1 MESRTTQKH
10 IQVNPRIA
18 NITRWV
24 FPVLLL
30 TAAASFVGCGSTTDQ
45 TLATI
50 DTSVLSAKTDDLART
65 MDFVF
70 ADRQFDQKDFE
81 EKVSLGLNRW
91 ANYSADQAES
101 ADVDRSEKVNKWVEQ
116 NQDMS
121 LFNRHDELVFLNTDA
136 YFLQEAFWIS
146 KISQRVVANPTSTFF
161 ELYRLSADNF
171 SIAPEE
177 KDGLS
182 AVVGKAH
189 PQLEKKQVAA
199 LTKSMK
205 LSDWVVRNI
214 YLLEELSPTED
225 EIEKQRLNSEE
236 TPWAAG
242 VRGTGYQ
249 RHPWQ
254 TLMYGRGDYVDR
266 AKVLLMLLR
275 EAELDAVMLCVGDKE
290 KPIPWAVGVAI
301 GGDYYLFD
309 TKLGLPI
316 PGKSPGSVATLQN
329 AREDANLLSSLD
341 LTIEESLED
350 DSKYWVNQ
358 EQVKSLFAM
367 TYVAPES
374 LSKRMAAL
382 EPNQVGDERLNLASY
397 PEKEIGRLPQVEG
410 VENLLWDIS
419 LKTHR
424 FRKTVSETIPKSAS
438 DDDLSDRLRWYS
450 SDEMYVDQ
458 FHIYRTNRV
467 RFFKGMFETKGPYQG
482 RNAVESCQVLLYS
495 DDEIDSLATDDNTM
509 AMVGLSKEEN
519 PLVFESK
526 LKSIQGQMKLVRR
539 DVGLFLSQCLF
550 DNGNPGT
557 SANWLDGIVRKADVG
572 RWRSGI
578 QYLLGRSYESRREY
592 DLAIEQYLHE
602 ESNQMHGNLIRTRLL
617 KAAVEKAYPGV
628 SLDTKADDSAKM
640 DGSVEE
646 DELVEEDNAKTS
658 EGSKTKQEAAEKDAA
673 DKSDATESK
682 SVESEPESGNS
693 ETE

>member
-1 MESRTTQKH
+1 MESRMKQIH
-10 IQVNPRIA
+10 NHVNLHIA
-18 NITRWV
+18 NISRWGL
-24 FPVLLL
+24 PILLL
-30 TAAASFVGCGSTTDQ
+30 TATVSLSGCGNTTDQ

-91 ANYSADQAES
+91 ANYSADQAKA
-101 ADVDRSEKVNKWVEQ
+101 ADVDRSEKVNKWIEQ
-116 NQDMS
+116 NQDMA
-121 LFNRHDELVFLNTDA
+121 LFNHNDELVFLNTDA

-146 KISQRVVANPTSTFF
+146 KIAKRVVANPTSTFF

-171 SIAPEE
+171 SIDVEQ
-177 KDGLS
+177 KDGLTT
-182 AVVGKAH
+182 VVGKVH
-189 PQLEKKQVAA
+189 PQLEEKQIAA
-199 LTKSMK
+199 LTKSIK

-225 EIEKQRLNSEE
+225 EIEQQRLNDEA

-275 EAELDAVMLCVGDKE
+275 EAELDAVMLCVGDSE
-290 KPIPWAVGVAI
+290 TPVPWAVGVAI
-301 GGDYYLFD
+301 ADDYYLFD

-316 PGKSPGSVATLQN
+316 PGKTPGSVATLK
-329 AREDANLLSSLD
+329 AVREDANLLSSLD

-350 DSKYWVNQ
+350 DSKYWVDDQ
-358 EQVKSLFAM
+358 QVKSILAM

-382 EPNQVGDERLNLASY
+382 ESNQVGDERLNLASY
-397 PEKEIGRLPQVEG
+397 PEKEISRLPKIEG

-419 LKTHR
+419 LQTHR
-424 FRKTVSETIPKSAS
+424 FRKAVNETIPKSAS

-450 SDEMYVDQ
+450 SEEMYVDQ

-467 RFFKGMFETKGPYQG
+467 RFFKGMFETKGQYEG

-495 DDEIDSLATDDNTM
+495 DDEIDSLATDEKTM
-509 AMVGLSKEEN
+509 AMVGLSQEQN
-519 PLVFESK
+519 PLAFETQ
-526 LKSIQGQMKLVRR
+526 LKSIQGQMRLVRR

-557 SANWLDGIVRKADVG
+557 SANWLDGIVRKTDVG

-578 QYLLGRSYESRREY
+578 QYLLGRSFESRREY
-592 DLAIEQYLHE
+592 DLAIEQYQQE
-602 ESNQMHGNLIRTRLL
+602 GSNQMHGNLIRTRLL

-628 SLDTKADDSAKM
+628 SLDGKAGDS
-640 DGSVEE
+640 
-646 DELVEEDNAKTS
+646 DE
-658 EGSKTKQEAAEKDAA
+658 
-673 DKSDATESK
+673 DKSK
-682 SVESEPESGNS
+682 SENAESE
-693 ETE
+693 TATR

>member
-1 MESRTTQKH
+1 MESRTEQIRIH
-10 IQVNPRIA
+10 VNPHVA
-18 NITRWV
+18 NIARWG
-24 FPVLLL
+24 FPILLL
-30 TAAASFVGCGSTTDQ
+30 TAAVSLVGCGNTTDQ

-91 ANYSADQAES
+91 ANYSADQAKS
-101 ADVDRSEKVNKWVEQ
+101 ADVDRSDKVKEWIEQ

-121 LFNRHDELVFLNTDA
+121 LFNQNDELVFLNTDA
-136 YFLQEAFWIS
+136 YFLQEAFWMS
-146 KISQRVVANPTSTFF
+146 KISQRVVTNPTSTFF

-171 SIAPEE
+171 SIAIEE

-182 AVVGKAH
+182 AVMAEAH
-189 PQLEKKQVAA
+189 PKLEKEQIAA
-199 LTKSMK
+199 LVKSMK

-225 EIEKQRLNSEE
+225 EIEDQRLNSEA

-254 TLMYGRGDYVDR
+254 TLIYGRGDYVDR

-275 EAELDAVMLCVGDKE
+275 EAELDAVMLCVGDRE
-290 KPIPWAVGVAI
+290 APIPWAVGVAI
-301 GGDYYLFD
+301 ADDYYLFD

-316 PGKSPGSVATLQN
+316 PGKNPGSVATLQN
-329 AREDANLLSSLD
+329 VREDTNLLSSLD

-358 EQVKSLFAM
+358 EQVKALFAM

-382 EPNQVGDERLNLASY
+382 ESNQVGDERLSLASY

-419 LKTHR
+419 LQTHQ
-424 FRKTVSETIPKSAS
+424 FRKAVNETIPKAAS
-438 DDDLSDRLRWYS
+438 DDELSDRLQWYNS
-450 SDEMYVDQ
+450 EEMYVDQ

-495 DDEIDSLATDDNTM
+495 DDEIDSLATDDKTM
-509 AMVGLSKEEN
+509 AMVGLSQEEN

-526 LKSIQGQMKLVRR
+526 LKSMQGQMRLVRR

-578 QYLLGRSYESRREY
+578 QYLLGRSFESRKEY
-592 DLAIEQYLHE
+592 DLAIEHYQQE
-602 ESNQMHGNLIRTRLL
+602 GSNQMHGNLIRSRLL

-628 SLDTKADDSAKM
+628 SLDAKVDDSDTATAKS
-640 DGSVEE
+640 DEASTEGSETKQAADEKVDTEKSKPDKSEVEE
-646 DELVEEDNAKTS
+646 AESGESDAQESEEDS
-658 EGSKTKQEAAEKDAA
+658 E
-673 DKSDATESK
+673 
-682 SVESEPESGNS
+682 
-693 ETE
+693 

>member
-1 MESRTTQKH
+1 MESRTQQTH
-10 IQVNPRIA
+10 IQVNPHIA
-18 NITRWV
+18 NITRWGL
-24 FPVLLL
+24 PILLL
-30 TAAASFVGCGSTTDQ
+30 TAAVSLVGCGNTTDQ

-91 ANYSADQAES
+91 ANYSADQAKS
-101 ADVDRSEKVNKWVEQ
+101 AEVDRSEKVNEWIEQ
-116 NQDMS
+116 NQDMA
-121 LFNRHDELVFLNTDA
+121 LFNRNDELVFLNTDA

-146 KISQRVVANPTSTFF
+146 KISERVVTSPTSTFF
-161 ELYRLSADNF
+161 ELYRISADNF
-171 SIAPEE
+171 SIDAEE

-189 PQLEKKQVAA
+189 PQLEEKQIVALA
-199 LTKSMK
+199 KSIK
-205 LSDWVVRNI
+205 LSDWVIRNI

-225 EIEKQRLNSEE
+225 EIEAQRLNAEE

-290 KPIPWAVGVAI
+290 APVPWAVGVAI
-301 GGDYYLFD
+301 ADDYYLFD

-316 PGKSPGSVATLQN
+316 PGKTPGSVATLKA

-367 TYVAPES
+367 TYVVPES

-382 EPNQVGDERLNLASY
+382 ESNQVGDERLNLASY
-397 PEKEIGRLPQVEG
+397 PEKEIGRLPKLEG

-419 LKTHR
+419 LRTHR
-424 FRKTVSETIPKSAS
+424 FRKSVNESIPKSAS

-467 RFFKGMFETKGPYQG
+467 RFFKGVFETKGRYEG

-509 AMVGLSKEEN
+509 AMVGLSQELD
-519 PLVFESK
+519 PLAFESQ
-526 LKSIQGQMKLVRR
+526 LKSIQGQMRLVRR

-578 QYLLGRSYESRREY
+578 QYLLGRSFESRREY
-592 DLAIEQYLHE
+592 DLAIEQYQQE
-602 ESNQMHGNLIRTRLL
+602 DSNQLHGNLIRTRLL

-628 SLDTKADDSAKM
+628 SLDAKDDDSAK
-640 DGSVEE
+640 DTAKPSQGSEMKE
-646 DELVEEDNAKTS
+646 
-658 EGSKTKQEAAEKDAA
+658 EAAK
-673 DKSDATESK
+673 KDATEESK
-682 SVESEPESGNS
+682 PDESESEKTESESEEKESQGPESDEKS
-693 ETE
+693 E

>member
-1 MESRTTQKH
+1 MESRTQQTH
-10 IQVNPRIA
+10 IQVNPHIA
-18 NITRWV
+18 NITRWGL
-24 FPVLLL
+24 PILLL
-30 TAAASFVGCGSTTDQ
+30 TAAVSLVGCGNTTDQ

-91 ANYSADQAES
+91 ANYSADQAKS
-101 ADVDRSEKVNKWVEQ
+101 AEVDRSEKVNEWIEQ
-116 NQDMS
+116 NQDMA
-121 LFNRHDELVFLNTDA
+121 LFNRNDELVFLNTDA

-146 KISQRVVANPTSTFF
+146 KISERVVTSPTSTFF
-161 ELYRLSADNF
+161 ELYRISADNF
-171 SIAPEE
+171 SIDAEE

-189 PQLEKKQVAA
+189 PQLEEKQIVALA
-199 LTKSMK
+199 KSIK
-205 LSDWVVRNI
+205 LSDWVIRNI
-214 YLLEELSPTED
+214 YLLEELSPNED
-225 EIEKQRLNSEE
+225 EIEAQRLNAEE

-290 KPIPWAVGVAI
+290 APVPWAVGVAI
-301 GGDYYLFD
+301 ADDYYLFD

-316 PGKSPGSVATLQN
+316 PGKTPGSVATLKA

-367 TYVAPES
+367 TYVVPES

-382 EPNQVGDERLNLASY
+382 ESNQVGDERLNLASY
-397 PEKEIGRLPQVEG
+397 PEKEIGRLPKLEG

-419 LKTHR
+419 LRTHR
-424 FRKTVSETIPKSAS
+424 FRKSVNESIPKSAS

-467 RFFKGMFETKGPYQG
+467 RFFKGVFETKGRYEG

-509 AMVGLSKEEN
+509 AMVGLSQELD
-519 PLVFESK
+519 PLAFESQ
-526 LKSIQGQMKLVRR
+526 LKSIQGQMRLVRR

-578 QYLLGRSYESRREY
+578 QYLLGRSFESRREY
-592 DLAIEQYLHE
+592 DLAIEQYQQE
-602 ESNQMHGNLIRTRLL
+602 DSNQLHGNLIRTRLL

-628 SLDTKADDSAKM
+628 SLDAKDDDSAK
-640 DGSVEE
+640 DTAKPSQGSEMKE
-646 DELVEEDNAKTS
+646 
-658 EGSKTKQEAAEKDAA
+658 EAAK
-673 DKSDATESK
+673 KDATEESK
-682 SVESEPESGNS
+682 PDESESEKTESESEEKESQGPESDEKS
-693 ETE
+693 E

>member
-1 MESRTTQKH
+1 MESRTQQTH
-10 IQVNPRIA
+10 IQVNPHIA
-18 NITRWV
+18 NITRWGL
-24 FPVLLL
+24 PILLL
-30 TAAASFVGCGSTTDQ
+30 TAAVSLVGCGNTTDQ

-91 ANYSADQAES
+91 ANYSADQAKS
-101 ADVDRSEKVNKWVEQ
+101 ADVDRSEKVNEWIEQ
-116 NQDMS
+116 NQDMA
-121 LFNRHDELVFLNTDA
+121 LFNRNDELVFLNTDA

-146 KISQRVVANPTSTFF
+146 KISERVVTSPTSTFF
-161 ELYRLSADNF
+161 ELYRISADNF
-171 SIAPEE
+171 SIDAEE

-189 PQLEKKQVAA
+189 PQLEEKQIVALA
-199 LTKSMK
+199 KSIK
-205 LSDWVVRNI
+205 LSDWVIRNI

-225 EIEKQRLNSEE
+225 EIEAQRLNAEE

-290 KPIPWAVGVAI
+290 APVPWAVGVAI
-301 GGDYYLFD
+301 ADDYYLFD

-316 PGKSPGSVATLQN
+316 PGKTPGSVATLKA

-367 TYVAPES
+367 TYVVPES

-382 EPNQVGDERLNLASY
+382 ESNQVGDERLNLASY
-397 PEKEIGRLPQVEG
+397 PEKEIGRLPKLEG

-419 LKTHR
+419 LRTHR
-424 FRKTVSETIPKSAS
+424 FRKSVNESIPKSAS

-467 RFFKGMFETKGPYQG
+467 RFFKGVFETKGRYEG

-509 AMVGLSKEEN
+509 AMVGLSQELD
-519 PLVFESK
+519 PLAFESQ
-526 LKSIQGQMKLVRR
+526 LKSIQGQMRLVRR

-578 QYLLGRSYESRREY
+578 QYLLGRSFESRREY
-592 DLAIEQYLHE
+592 DLAIEQYQQE
-602 ESNQMHGNLIRTRLL
+602 DSNQLHGNLIRTRLL

-628 SLDTKADDSAKM
+628 SLDAKDDDSAK
-640 DGSVEE
+640 DTAKPSQGSEMKE
-646 DELVEEDNAKTS
+646 
-658 EGSKTKQEAAEKDAA
+658 EAAK
-673 DKSDATESK
+673 KDATEESK
-682 SVESEPESGNS
+682 PDESESEKTESESEETESQGPESDEKS
-693 ETE
+693 E

>member
-1 MESRTTQKH
+1 MESRTQQTH
-10 IQVNPRIA
+10 IQVNPHIA
-18 NITRWV
+18 NITRWGL
-24 FPVLLL
+24 PILLL
-30 TAAASFVGCGSTTDQ
+30 TAAVSLVGCGNTTDQ

-91 ANYSADQAES
+91 ANYSADQAKS
-101 ADVDRSEKVNKWVEQ
+101 AEVDRSEKVNEWIEQ
-116 NQDMS
+116 NQDMA
-121 LFNRHDELVFLNTDA
+121 LFNRNDELVFLNTDA

-146 KISQRVVANPTSTFF
+146 KISERVVTSPTSTFF
-161 ELYRLSADNF
+161 ELYRISADNF
-171 SIAPEE
+171 SIDAEE

-189 PQLEKKQVAA
+189 PQLEEKQIVALA
-199 LTKSMK
+199 KSIK
-205 LSDWVVRNI
+205 LSDWVIRNI
-214 YLLEELSPTED
+214 YLLEELSPNED
-225 EIEKQRLNSEE
+225 EIEAQRLNAEE

-290 KPIPWAVGVAI
+290 APVPWAVGVAI
-301 GGDYYLFD
+301 ADDYYLFD

-316 PGKSPGSVATLQN
+316 PGKTPGSVATLKA

-367 TYVAPES
+367 TYVVPES

-382 EPNQVGDERLNLASY
+382 ESNQVGDERLNLASY
-397 PEKEIGRLPQVEG
+397 PEKEIGRLPKLEG

-419 LKTHR
+419 LRTHR
-424 FRKTVSETIPKSAS
+424 FRKSVNESIPKSAS

-467 RFFKGMFETKGPYQG
+467 RFFKGVFETKGRYEG

-509 AMVGLSKEEN
+509 AMVGLSQELD
-519 PLVFESK
+519 PLAFESQ
-526 LKSIQGQMKLVRR
+526 LKSIQGQMRLVRR

-578 QYLLGRSYESRREY
+578 QYLLGRSFESRREY
-592 DLAIEQYLHE
+592 DLAIEQYQQE
-602 ESNQMHGNLIRTRLL
+602 DSNQLHGNLIRTRLL

-628 SLDTKADDSAKM
+628 SLDAKDDDSAK
-640 DGSVEE
+640 DTAKPSQGSEMKE
-646 DELVEEDNAKTS
+646 
-658 EGSKTKQEAAEKDAA
+658 EAAK
-673 DKSDATESK
+673 KDATEESK
-682 SVESEPESGNS
+682 PDESESEKTESESEETESQGPESDEKS
-693 ETE
+693 E

>member
-1 MESRTTQKH
+1 MESRTQQTH
-10 IQVNPRIA
+10 IQVNPHIA
-18 NITRWV
+18 NITRWGL
-24 FPVLLL
+24 PILLL
-30 TAAASFVGCGSTTDQ
+30 TAAVSLVGCGNTTDQ

-91 ANYSADQAES
+91 ANYSADQAKS
-101 ADVDRSEKVNKWVEQ
+101 AEVDRSEKVNEWIEQ
-116 NQDMS
+116 NQDMA
-121 LFNRHDELVFLNTDA
+121 LFNRNDELVFLNTDA

-146 KISQRVVANPTSTFF
+146 KISERVVTSPTSTFF
-161 ELYRLSADNF
+161 ELYRISADNF
-171 SIAPEE
+171 SIDAEE

-189 PQLEKKQVAA
+189 PQLEEKQIVALA
-199 LTKSMK
+199 KSIK
-205 LSDWVVRNI
+205 LSDWVIRNI

-225 EIEKQRLNSEE
+225 EIEAQRLNAEE

-290 KPIPWAVGVAI
+290 APVPWAVGVAI
-301 GGDYYLFD
+301 ADDYYLFD

-316 PGKSPGSVATLQN
+316 PGKTPGSVATLKA

-367 TYVAPES
+367 TYVVPES

-382 EPNQVGDERLNLASY
+382 ESNQVGDERLNLASY
-397 PEKEIGRLPQVEG
+397 PEKEIGRLPKLEG

-419 LKTHR
+419 LRTHR
-424 FRKTVSETIPKSAS
+424 FRKSVNESIPKSAS

-467 RFFKGMFETKGPYQG
+467 RFFKGVFETKGRYEG

-509 AMVGLSKEEN
+509 AMVGLSQELD
-519 PLVFESK
+519 PLAFESQ
-526 LKSIQGQMKLVRR
+526 LKSIQGQMRLVRR

-578 QYLLGRSYESRREY
+578 QYLLGRSFESRREY
-592 DLAIEQYLHE
+592 DLAIEQYQQE
-602 ESNQMHGNLIRTRLL
+602 DSNQLHGNLIRTRLL

-628 SLDTKADDSAKM
+628 SLDAKDDDSAK
-640 DGSVEE
+640 DTAKPSQGSEMKE
-646 DELVEEDNAKTS
+646 
-658 EGSKTKQEAAEKDAA
+658 EAAK
-673 DKSDATESK
+673 KDATEESK
-682 SVESEPESGNS
+682 PDESESEKTESESEETESQGPESDEKS
-693 ETE
+693 E

>member
-1 MESRTTQKH
+1 MESRTQQTH
-10 IQVNPRIA
+10 IQVNPHIA
-18 NITRWV
+18 NITRWGL
-24 FPVLLL
+24 PILLL
-30 TAAASFVGCGSTTDQ
+30 TAAVSLVGCGNTTDQ

-91 ANYSADQAES
+91 ANYSADQAKS
-101 ADVDRSEKVNKWVEQ
+101 ADVDRSEKVNEWIEQ
-116 NQDMS
+116 NQDMA
-121 LFNRHDELVFLNTDA
+121 LFNRNDELVFLNTDA

-146 KISQRVVANPTSTFF
+146 KISERVVTSPTSTFF
-161 ELYRLSADNF
+161 ELYRISADNF
-171 SIAPEE
+171 SIDAEE

-189 PQLEKKQVAA
+189 PQLEEKQIVALA
-199 LTKSMK
+199 KSIK
-205 LSDWVVRNI
+205 LSDWVIRNI

-225 EIEKQRLNSEE
+225 EIEAQRLNAEE

-275 EAELDAVMLCVGDKE
+275 EAELDAVMLCVSDKE
-290 KPIPWAVGVAI
+290 APVPWAVGVAI
-301 GGDYYLFD
+301 ADDYYLFD

-316 PGKSPGSVATLQN
+316 PGKTPGSVATLKA

-367 TYVAPES
+367 TYVVPES

-382 EPNQVGDERLNLASY
+382 ESNQVGDERLNLASY
-397 PEKEIGRLPQVEG
+397 PEKEIGRLPKLEG

-419 LKTHR
+419 LRTHR
-424 FRKTVSETIPKSAS
+424 FRKSVNESIPKSAS

-467 RFFKGMFETKGPYQG
+467 RFFKGVFETKGRYEG

-509 AMVGLSKEEN
+509 AMVGLSQELD
-519 PLVFESK
+519 PLAFESQ
-526 LKSIQGQMKLVRR
+526 LKSIQGQMRLVRR

-578 QYLLGRSYESRREY
+578 QYLLGRSFESRREY
-592 DLAIEQYLHE
+592 DLAIEQYQQE
-602 ESNQMHGNLIRTRLL
+602 DSNQLHGNLIRTRLL

-628 SLDTKADDSAKM
+628 SLDAKDDDSAK
-640 DGSVEE
+640 DTAKPSQGSEMKE
-646 DELVEEDNAKTS
+646 
-658 EGSKTKQEAAEKDAA
+658 EAAK
-673 DKSDATESK
+673 KDATEESK
-682 SVESEPESGNS
+682 LDESESEKTESESEETESQGPESDEKS
-693 ETE
+693 E